1 MHNDNKNFRGWIKL
15 KAKLH
20 FSHHICAIKEGDVW
34 WCAVG
39 ENVGTEING
48 KSDTFARPVLVLRK
62 LSSLNFIGVPLTS
75 KNHDG
80 SWYVSFIFK
89 NKNQT
94 AVLSQIRNFSVSRLY
109 NKMGVVPRTDLDLV
123 KKGLFDLIR

>member
-1 MHNDNKNFRGWIKL
+1 M
-15 KAKLH
+15 
-20 FSHHICAIKEGDVW
+20 
-34 WCAVG
+34 
-39 ENVGTEING
+39 EING

-62 LSSLNFIGVPLTS
+62 LSRLNFIGVPLTS

-89 NKNQT
+89 NRNQT

-123 KKGLFDLIR
+123 KKGLFDLFR

>member
-1 MHNDNKNFRGWIKL
+1 MHKDSKHFRGWIKL

-20 FSHHICAIKEGDVW
+20 FSRRICAIKDGDVW

-48 KSDTFARPVLVLRK
+48 KSETFARPVLVLRK
-62 LSSLNFIGVPLTS
+62 LSKYNFIGVPLTS
-75 KNHDG
+75 KNHNG
-80 SWYVSFIFK
+80 SWYVSFSFK
-89 NKNQT
+89 NRKQT

-109 NKMGVVPRTDLDLV
+109 NKMGVVPKTDLDLV
-123 KKGLFDLIR
+123 KRGLINLIK